1 MFLKVVFTKRVNNY
15 LTITSDWDSKG
26 EGGMITTD
34 IGPTVLQNGPLE
46 EKKLAKKGEI
56 EGRIVTSRRFVKVLY
71 FFFFSFFLFFFI
83 FVLGLS
89 FFQPGQPLVNLNK
102 TNFSHWLIF
111 IKQTSVMG

>member
-1 MFLKVVFTKRVNNY
+1 
-15 LTITSDWDSKG
+15 
-26 EGGMITTD
+26 MITTD

-111 IKQTSVMG
+111 IKQSQSWVNLNKTNVSHWLPFTKQTSAIG